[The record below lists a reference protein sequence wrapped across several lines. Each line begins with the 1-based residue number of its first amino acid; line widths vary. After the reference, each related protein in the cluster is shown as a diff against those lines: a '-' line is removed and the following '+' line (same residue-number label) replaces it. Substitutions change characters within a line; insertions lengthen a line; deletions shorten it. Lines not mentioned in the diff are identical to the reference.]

1 MVRHLLLA
9 AGLLTAT
16 GLPAAADY
24 LIVALQGL
32 EDGQAGDPEFLA
44 SIKELATKIEVA
56 DGESKAVD
64 VKLAAQR

>member
-1 MVRHLLLA
+1 MSRSFRICFIGDSLV
-9 AGLLTAT
+9 AGT
-16 GLPAAADY
+16 
-24 LIVALQGL
+24 
-32 EDGQAGDPEFLA
+32 GDPEFLA